1 MTCRRGGRHDRNGL
15 CTTRCVV
22 IEKLGDETYVDED
35 KVGGENGLEWQL
47 IGKKTANEVRRVA

>member
-1 MTCRRGGRHDRNGL
+1 MCRRGRHDRNGL

-47 IGKKTANEVRRVA
+47 IGKKTANEIRRVA